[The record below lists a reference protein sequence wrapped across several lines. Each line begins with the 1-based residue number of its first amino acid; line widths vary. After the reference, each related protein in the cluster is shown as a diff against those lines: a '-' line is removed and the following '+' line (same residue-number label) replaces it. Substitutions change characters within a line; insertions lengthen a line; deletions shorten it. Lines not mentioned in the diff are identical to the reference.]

1 MWAIGCIFA
10 ELIIAKPL
18 FKGEE
23 AKMENKKV
31 IPFQQDQLN
40 KIFKI
45 LGTPTSKN
53 LYIELI
59 F

>member
-10 ELIIAKPL
+10 ELIITRPL

-31 IPFQQDQLN
+31 IPFQQDQLT

-45 LGTPTSKN
+45 LGTPTSK
-53 LYIELI
+53 I
-59 F
+59 